1 MAARFIGL
9 APFNPNNFLHY
20 FRMTKKEARISMRHK
35 RHELSAIDIE
45 KKNDLLLLS
54 FQRLPLP
61 YLNCVHSYLASERLR
76 EPDTS
81 LILRYLQF
89 RFPELKIAAPKVDIQ
104 SQTMTHFLI
113 TEGDRLEENIYGID
127 EPASG
132 TSISPAEID
141 LVIVPLLAFD
151 SEGNRVGYGKGYYDR
166 FLSECR
172 PDTIKIGLSFFEPVN
187 RIDDV
192 DSFDIRLNYCCTPGQ
207 IYSW

>member
-1 MAARFIGL
+1 M
-9 APFNPNNFLHY
+9 
-20 FRMTKKEARISMRHK
+20 
-35 RHELSAIDIE
+35 DIE

-54 FQRLPLP
+54 FQRLSLP
-61 YLNCVHSYLASERLR
+61 YLDCVHSYIASEKLR

-89 RFPELKIAAPKVDIQ
+89 KFPELKIAAPRVDIQ
-104 SQTMTHFLI
+104 TQTMTHFLI
-113 TEGDRLEENIYGID
+113 TEDDHLEENIYGID

-132 TSISPAEID
+132 ISISPGAID

-151 SEGNRVGYGKGYYDR
+151 TKGNRVGYGKGYYDR

-172 PDTIKIGLSFFEPVN
+172 PDVIKIGLSFFEPVGL
-187 RIDDV
+187 IDDV
-192 DSFDIRLNYCCTPGQ
+192 DSFDIRLNYCCTPDQ